1 MTTQLSSASRLHPVS
16 ALPCAEPFAVVPQAA
31 VPASRA
37 RTGLLESVAV
47 LASVAVAGVCLA
59 AVITVSVC
67 WHALYLEAREDALDS
82 TLDSGF
88 KAAVLELGAVPGR
101 QDAAGK
107 ALVRG

>member
-1 MTTQLSSASRLHPVS
+1 MTSPLSSASRIQPAS
-16 ALPCAEPFAVVPQAA
+16 PLPCAVPFASAPEAA
-31 VPASRA
+31 GTSSCSRG
-37 RTGLLESVAV
+37 RLLENFAV
-47 LASVAVAGVCLA
+47 LASAAVVGVCLA